1 MHTSFSD
8 SATLGKF
15 NPQAVATIETL
26 TPAVVFGPGGVE
38 AIISKLEADVRAFT
52 TDISTEAGRKAI
64 ASLAYKVARS
74 KTALDDMG
82 KELVADL
89 KTQTGK
95 IDAERRIIR
104 DRLDALRDEVRKPL
118 DDFEN
123 AEKERVAA
131 HEAVIAAI
139 LAACD
144 LSGDA
149 GTAAINSRLGAVRDL
164 SQRDWQEFVA
174 RATAAMDTARKTLES
189 ALAQATKRE
198 AEAVELVR
206 LRAEQVAREQ
216 ADREAKIAAEA
227 AERAKVAAEAKAA
240 REAQEVAAKAETE
253 RKRVER
259 EKADAIARAEK
270 AEADKKAA
278 AVKAALDAKN
288 AAEAAERNRLASI
301 EAERKRV
308 ADAAAKEAA
317 EKSRRE
323 ADKAH
328 RAKFNNEALAA
339 FEALGFAK
347 EPSRLLVEAIAR
359 GEVPHVSIN
368 Y

>member
-1 MHTSFSD
+1 MN
-8 SATLGKF
+8 AL
-15 NPQAVATIETL
+15 VTIETL
-26 TPAVVFGPGGVE
+26 TPATVFAPGGVE
-38 AIISKLEADVRAFT
+38 SILSKLEADVRAFT
-52 TDISTEAGRKAI
+52 TDISTETGRKAV

-74 KTALDDMG
+74 KTALDEMG
-82 KELVADL
+82 KELVSDL
-89 KTQTGK
+89 KAQTGK

-131 HEAVIAAI
+131 HEAILFAISEAAQLTPGAGIAAI
-139 LAACD
+139 NA
-144 LSGDA
+144 
-149 GTAAINSRLGAVRDL
+149 RLEVVRDL
-164 SQRDWQEFVA
+164 SQRDWQEFSA
-174 RATAAMDTARKTLES
+174 RATVTAETARK
-189 ALAQATKRE
+189 ALDAALVQETKRE
-198 AEAVELVR
+198 AEAAELAR
-206 LRAEQVAREQ
+206 LRAEQLAREQ
-216 ADREAKIAAEA
+216 AEREAKIAAEA

-240 REAQEVAAKAETE
+240 REAQEAAAKAEAE
-253 RKRVER
+253 RKRVEQ
-259 EKADAIARAEK
+259 EKADAVARAEK

-278 AVKAALDAKN
+278 AAKAAQDAKN
-288 AAEAAERNRLASI
+288 AAEAAERSRLASV

-308 ADAAAKEAA
+308 AEIAAREAA
-317 EKSRRE
+317 EKAKRE

-347 EPSRLLVEAIAR
+347 EPSRALVEAIAR